1 MKNNL
6 PNFALALLR
15 IGTSVLLLT
24 HGIPKIQILFADTV
38 SFPDPLGIG
47 AIFSLILVLIAEV
60 LAPVFIIIG
69 YRTKIASLFPI
80 IMMTVALLMVHF
92 NDPFGKKEKALFY
105 LLAFI
110 VVFLAG
116 PGKYSIDKR

>member
-24 HGIPKIQILFADTV
+24 HGIPKIQILFSDTV

-92 NDPFGKKEKALFY
+92 NDPFGKKEKAVFY

>member
-6 PNFALALLR
+6 PNLALAILR
-15 IGTSVLLLT
+15 IGTAAMLLT

-92 NDPFGKKEKALFY
+92 NDPFGKKEKAVFY
-105 LLAFI
+105 LLAFLVI
-110 VVFLAG
+110 FLAG

>member
-1 MKNNL
+1 MKKNL
-6 PNFALALLR
+6 PNLALAILR

-60 LAPVFIIIG
+60 VAPLFIIIG
-69 YRTKIASLFPI
+69 YRTKIASIFPI

-92 NDPFGKKEKALFY
+92 NDPFGKKEKAVFY
-105 LLAFI
+105 LLAFLVI
-110 VVFLAG
+110 FLAG
-116 PGKYSIDKR
+116 PGRYSIDKR

>member
-6 PNFALALLR
+6 PNLALALLR
-15 IGTSVLLLT
+15 IGTSAMLLT

-60 LAPVFIIIG
+60 VAPLFIIIG
-69 YRTKIASLFPI
+69 YRTKIATIPPI
-80 IMMTVALLMVHF
+80 IMMTVALLKVHL
-92 NDPFGKKEKALFY
+92 NDPFNQKETAVFY
-105 LLAFI
+105 LLCFL

-116 PGKYSIDKR
+116 PGKFSIDKR

>member
-6 PNFALALLR
+6 PNLALALLR

-47 AIFSLILVLIAEV
+47 AF
-60 LAPVFIIIG
+60 
-69 YRTKIASLFPI
+69 LF
-80 IMMTVALLMVHF
+80 
-92 NDPFGKKEKALFY
+92 DFG
-105 LLAFI
+105 
-110 VVFLAG
+110 V
-116 PGKYSIDKR
+116 DC

>member
-6 PNFALALLR
+6 PNLALAILR
-15 IGTSVLLLT
+15 IGTSAVLLT
-24 HGIPKIQILFADTV
+24 HGIPKIQILFADTI

-47 AIFSLILVLIAEV
+47 ALFSLILVLLAEV
-60 LAPVFIIIG
+60 VASVLIIIG
-69 YRTKIASLFPI
+69 YRTKIAALFPI

-92 NDPFGKKEKALFY
+92 NDPFNRKEKAVFY
-105 LLAFI
+105 LLAF
-110 VVFLAG
+110 VVIFLAG